1 MIVMALSMLSVV
13 LAVAAAV
20 QYQAR
25 RRLERDVRYI
35 TEKLNEMA
43 TEHSA
48 QKLLHQTEVQELR
61 DLLTGINRMQE
72 ERQRDGAEYART
84 QMAMRRMLS
93 NISHDLRTPLTVIS
107 GYVELLMHR
116 KDITPEEHA
125 ELLRKISAK
134 VRQTNHDYIEITTN
148 EVKKALVVLSDHLNV
163 TNFKVAGEHVIRIYD
178 MSVPQGEML
187 KVLALSEV
195 PVESVVR
202 KNQSL
207 EDYFFDLLGGGDLRG

>member
-25 RRLERDVRYI
+25 RRLEREVRYI

-125 ELLRKISAK
+125 NCCAKFPPKCRK
-134 VRQTNHDYIEITTN
+134 
-148 EVKKALVVLSDHLNV
+148 
-163 TNFKVAGEHVIRIYD
+163 
-178 MSVPQGEML
+178 
-187 KVLALSEV
+187 LSE
-195 PVESVVR
+195 
-202 KNQSL
+202 
-207 EDYFFDLLGGGDLRG
+207 